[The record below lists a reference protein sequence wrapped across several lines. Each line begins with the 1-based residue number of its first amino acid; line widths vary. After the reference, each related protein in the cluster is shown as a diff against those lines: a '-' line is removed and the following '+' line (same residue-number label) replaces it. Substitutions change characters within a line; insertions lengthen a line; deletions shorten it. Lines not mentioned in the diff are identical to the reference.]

1 MLNPSE
7 DNRTTEGA
15 AYLQD
20 NGLSAAARGVLATL
34 LALPKE
40 ESVSLEKLSK
50 IFPNGKSS
58 LSTALSQLEEHGYLM
73 REIKHSKDGRFDGGG
88 YRFSSDPIFGD
99 RRSDI

>member
-1 MLNPSE
+1 MLIPREN
-7 DNRTTEGA
+7 NRTSEGA

-40 ESVSLEKLSK
+40 ECISLERLSK

-58 LSTALSQLEEHGYLM
+58 LSTALSQLEERGYLH
-73 REIKHSKDGRFDGGG
+73 REMQHTTDGRFGSSC
-88 YRFSSDPIFGD
+88 YRFSGDPIFGE
-99 RRSDI
+99 RRSDR